1 MPGMLDKVVIGAAG
15 AAGVGVVA
23 WQTTFPWIKY
33 DIQLMKLG
41 KRMNKMRQ
49 ESMKSFLIDKFETH
63 ADKQPKKAML
73 IFEDSVYTYEFME
86 LQANRVA
93 NAVRCLGLGF
103 GDTVAMMIHN
113 EPAFIWTFLGMQK
126 LGISVAFINFNLS
139 TKPLIHSILA
149 SDPKAFFVGHGKD
162 WFDLLHAV
170 SDVLDDLQGL
180 PIYIQGCT
188 GHEVPLGMNDFDSLM
203 AQSLPVR
210 TDRSVRKNLNKESIL
225 CYIYTSGTT
234 GLPKPVYIRHS
245 KSFGV
250 SVMMQAV
257 NFSTEDILYTC
268 LPLYHGAGGAIGLFG
283 VIERGATMILAQK
296 FSSRHFWPDC
306 RKHGATVIQYIGEIL
321 RYVLTQPPNELDCVH
336 NVRAA
341 IGNGLCKDIF
351 MAFQERFKIPF
362 VCEFFGATEGVKLI
376 YNIANKPGAVG
387 RLSPLLSKIEP
398 FPNVLVKF
406 DYATAQP
413 IRDKNG
419 HCIKVKIGEPGLLL
433 SKIPDEMR
441 QGKDTVRLY
450 KASDEANEKKLV
462 RNAFADGDL
471 YFNFGDVLY
480 LDKDYFLY
488 FHDRIGDTF
497 RWKGENVSTTEV
509 SNVLCLLPFI
519 SDANVY
525 GVQVP
530 GHDGRAGMAAIT
542 LKEGDNITE
551 AQLKQLY
558 QLCEDD
564 LASYARPLFLRI
576 LSQSVL
582 TGTFKHQ
589 KYDLVQEGYDLIKV
603 TDPLYYHNSSAQTY
617 SPLTAEVLPTFLQ
630 SRL

>member
-1 MPGMLDKVVIGAAG
+1 MPGMLDKVLIGTAG
-15 AAGVGVVA
+15 AAGLGVVA

-41 KRMNKMRQ
+41 KYLMKIREEVMN
-49 ESMKSFLIDKFETH
+49 SFLIDLFETH

-113 EPAFIWTFLGMQK
+113 EPAFIWTFLG
-126 LGISVAFINFNLS
+126 L
-139 TKPLIHSILA
+139 
-149 SDPKAFFVGHGKD
+149 
-162 WFDLLHAV
+162 DLLHAV
-170 SDVLDDLQGL
+170 SDILDDLEGL

-188 GHEVPLGMNDFDSLM
+188 DSDVPQGMNGLDSLM

-210 TDRSVRKNLNKESIL
+210 IDRSVRKDMTMESIL

-234 GLPKPVYIRHS
+234 GLPKPAFISQGKGTGISLVL
-245 KSFGV
+245 
-250 SVMMQAV
+250 QAV
-257 NFSTEDILYTC
+257 KLSAEDVVYTC
-268 LPLYHGAGGAIGLFG
+268 LPLYHSSGGGIGLFG
-283 VIERGATMILAQK
+283 VIERGATMILVGK
-296 FSSRHFWPDC
+296 FSARNFWSDC
-306 RKHGATVIQYIGEIL
+306 RKYGATVIQYIGEIF
-321 RYVLTQPPNELDCVH
+321 RYVLAQPPHELDGVH
-336 NVRAA
+336 NIRAA
-341 IGNGLCKDIF
+341 MGNGLRKDIF
-351 MAFQERFKIPF
+351 KAVQERFKIPLI
-362 VCEFFGATEGVKLI
+362 CEFFGATEGMTMLI
-376 YNIANKPGAVG
+376 NIANRPGAIG
-387 RLSPLLSKIEP
+387 RLSPLLSKIDP
-398 FPNVLVKF
+398 DVKALVKF
-406 DYATAQP
+406 DYTTAQP
-413 IRDKNG
+413 LRDKNG
-419 HCIKVKIGEPGLLL
+419 RCIKVKIGEPGLFL
-433 SKIPDEMR
+433 SKVPDLIR
-441 QGKDTVRLY
+441 QTKETVHVY
-450 KASDEANEKKLV
+450 KASEEANEKKLV
-462 RNAFADGDL
+462 RNAFVDGDL
-471 YFNFGDVLY
+471 YFNYGDVFS

-509 SNVLCLLPFI
+509 ANVLSLLPFI

-542 LKEGDNITE
+542 LKEGNKMTE

-564 LASYARPLFLRI
+564 LASYARPLFLRV
-576 LSQSVL
+576 LSQAVL
-582 TGTFKHQ
+582 TSTFKQQ
-589 KYDLVQEGYDLIKV
+589 KFNLVQEGYDLTKV

-617 SPLTAEVLPTFLQ
+617 SPLTAQVLPTFLQ
-630 SRL
+630 SKL

>member
-1 MPGMLDKVVIGAAG
+1 MPGMLDKVLIGTAS

-23 WQTTFPWIKY
+23 WQTKFPWIKY
-33 DIQLMKLG
+33 DIQLIKLG
-41 KRMNKMRQ
+41 QRLNKMRQ
-49 ESMKSFLIDKFETH
+49 EVLNSFLIDKFESQ

-73 IFEDSVYTYEFME
+73 IFEDSVYTYEFIE
-86 LQANRVA
+86 LQSNRVA

-113 EPAFIWTFLGMQK
+113 EPAFVWTFLGLQK
-126 LGISVAFINFNLS
+126 LGISVAFINFNLRA
-139 TKPLIHSILA
+139 KLLVHSILA
-149 SDPKAFFVGHGKD
+149 SDPKAIFIGPG
-162 WFDLLHAV
+162 FDLLHAV
-170 SDVLDDLQGL
+170 SDVLDDIQGL

-188 GHEVPLGMNDFDSLM
+188 GHEVPLGMNDFGYLM
-203 AQSLPVR
+203 GQSLPVR
-210 TDRSVRKNLNKESIL
+210 TDRSVRKDMTMESIL

-234 GLPKPVYIRHS
+234 GLPKPALIS
-245 KSFGV
+245 QGKGCLAAIAL
-250 SVMMQAV
+250 QTV
-257 NFSTEDILYTC
+257 NLSAEDVVYTC
-268 LPLYHGAGGAIGLFG
+268 LPLYHSSGSGIGLWG
-283 VIERGATMILAQK
+283 VIERGATMILVKK
-296 FSSRHFWPDC
+296 FSAKHFWPDC
-306 RKHGATVIQYIGEIL
+306 RKHGATIIQYIGEIL
-321 RYVLTQPPNELDCVH
+321 RYVLAHPPNELDGVH

-341 IGNGLCKDIF
+341 IGNGLRKDIF
-351 MAFQERFKIPF
+351 MAVQERFKIPF
-362 VCEFFGATEGVKLI
+362 ICEIFGATEGVTI
-376 YNIANKPGAVG
+376 TVNIANKPGAIG
-387 RLSPLLSKIEP
+387 RLSPLLSKIDP
-398 FPNVLVKF
+398 VPKALVKF

-419 HCIKVKIGEPGLLL
+419 HCIKVKIGEPGLFL

-441 QGKDTVRLY
+441 QAKETY
-450 KASDEANEKKLV
+450 KVYKTSQEASEKKLV

-471 YFNFGDVLY
+471 YFNFGDVFY

-509 SNVLCLLPFI
+509 ANILSLLPFI

-542 LKEGDNITE
+542 LKEGDKITE

-558 QLCEDD
+558 RLCEDD

-582 TGTFKHQ
+582 TSTFKQ
-589 KYDLVQEGYDLIKV
+589 LKIDLVQEGYDLTKV
-603 TDPLYYHNSSAQTY
+603 TDPLYYRNSSAQTY
-617 SPLTAEVLPTFLQ
+617 STLTAQVLPTFLQ